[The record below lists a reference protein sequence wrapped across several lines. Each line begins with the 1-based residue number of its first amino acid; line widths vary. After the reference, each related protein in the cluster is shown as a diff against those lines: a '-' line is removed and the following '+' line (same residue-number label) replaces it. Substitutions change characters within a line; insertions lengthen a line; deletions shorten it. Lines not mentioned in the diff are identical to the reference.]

1 MSVPMS
7 LSRKKMLS
15 LVIVAL
21 VLGLGAL
28 AVLSGE
34 AKAWFD
40 AIVVYVFNQQRWFSR
55 SLSDSVVALRDSA
68 GGVGGGATW
77 TLVTLG
83 FVYGIFHAIGPGHGK
98 AVISAYALSHET
110 RFRRT
115 IGLSFGAAFVQ
126 ALSAILV
133 VGVLSALVDGGVHRF
148 ATSADD
154 VLTPISFAAVTI
166 LGVYL
171 LVRGIL
177 PLMKAPASAL
187 APLPKSSKELLH
199 HHNHDEACGCGH
211 SHAPTPEQVQ
221 EASSFW
227 RAASIALAVGIRPCT
242 GAILVLVLTFSFGF
256 AINGIIAVLAMAL
269 GTAIM
274 VSTLAVGAQSLRWPL
289 TELLSAWGLRAGLL
303 GSALMILGGLVI
315 VVVGATLLF
324 NSLIAPAHP
333 FF

>member
-1 MSVPMS
+1 MS
-7 LSRKKMLS
+7 LSRNKIIS
-15 LVIVAL
+15 LVLVAL
-21 VLGLGAL
+21 VLGGGTLL
-28 AVLSGE
+28 VLSGE
-34 AKAWFD
+34 MKTAFD
-40 AIVVYVFNQQRWFSR
+40 AIIVYVFNQQRWFSR
-55 SLSDSVVALRDSA
+55 SLSDSVVALRDTA

-98 AVISAYALSHET
+98 AVISAYALTHET

-133 VGVLSALVDGGVHRF
+133 VGVLSTLVDGSVRHF

-154 VLTPISFAAVTI
+154 VLNPISFAAVTI
-166 LGVYL
+166 LGIYL
-171 LVRGIL
+171 LVRGL
-177 PLMKAPASAL
+177 SPLIKAPSAAL
-187 APLPKSSKELLH
+187 APLPKTSKELLH
-199 HHNHDEACGCGH
+199 EHSHDHDETCGCGH
-211 SHAPTPEQVQ
+211 SHAPTPQQVQ

-256 AINGIIAVLAMAL
+256 VLSGIMAVLAMAL
-269 GTAIM
+269 GTAIT
-274 VSTLAVGAQSLRWPL
+274 VSTLAVGAQCLRWPL
-289 TELLSAWGLRAGLL
+289 AELLSAWGLRAGLL
-303 GSALMILGGLVI
+303 GSALMILGGLFI

-324 NSLIAPAHP
+324 NSLIAPTHP